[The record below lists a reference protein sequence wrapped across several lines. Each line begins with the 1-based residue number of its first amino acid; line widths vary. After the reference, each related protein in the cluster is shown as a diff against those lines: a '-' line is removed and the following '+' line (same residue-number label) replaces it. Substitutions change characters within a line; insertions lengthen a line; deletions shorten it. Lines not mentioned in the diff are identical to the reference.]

1 MFVTTLG
8 IDETQKEK
16 FIARLIEQAEKRR
29 LPSQDGEMGA
39 VDGELAKARELRDV
53 SMIFASSKN
62 AR

>member
-29 LPSQDGEMGA
+29 LPCQDSEMVA
-39 VDGELAKARELRDV
+39 VDGELAKARELKDV
-53 SMIFASSKN
+53 GMTFAPSKN
-62 AR
+62 AC